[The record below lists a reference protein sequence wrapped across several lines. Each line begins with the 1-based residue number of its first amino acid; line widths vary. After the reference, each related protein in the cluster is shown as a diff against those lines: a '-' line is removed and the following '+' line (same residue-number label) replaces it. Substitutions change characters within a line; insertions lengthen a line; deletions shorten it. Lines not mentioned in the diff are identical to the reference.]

1 MPSRSFAMIKI
12 YQASLRANMFV
23 NFFQKLVSFP
33 FFLLTLAHEK
43 YFRVHTD
50 SETAKYTSLATG
62 KIAFLHIIYMNKS
75 EGKGTQ
81 QGFFEY
87 VEKFLSAETDDEKS
101 R

>member
-1 MPSRSFAMIKI
+1 
-12 YQASLRANMFV
+12 MFV

-50 SETAKYTSLATG
+50 AETAKYTSLATG